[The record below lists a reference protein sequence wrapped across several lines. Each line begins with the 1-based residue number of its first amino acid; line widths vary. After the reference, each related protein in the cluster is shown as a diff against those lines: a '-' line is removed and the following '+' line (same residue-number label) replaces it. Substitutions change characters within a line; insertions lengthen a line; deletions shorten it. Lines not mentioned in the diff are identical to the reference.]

1 MSEIAVSVVYALPD
15 RGTQIE
21 LRLPSGATVAD
32 AIQRSGLAGLHPEVD
47 TLRCPV
53 GIFGRRVQRYRVL
66 ADGDRVEL
74 YRPLLADPKDA
85 RRHRARRRPSD

>member
-15 RGTQIE
+15 RATEIE

-32 AIQRSGLAGLHPEVD
+32 ALQRSGLARLHPEVD
-47 TLRCPV
+47 PLHCPV

-66 ADGDRVEL
+66 ADGDRVEV
-74 YRPLLADPKDA
+74 YRPLVADPKE
-85 RRHRARRRPSD
+85 ARRRRARGQTSG